1 MDAESGTSQATRSQK
16 RLDKYV
22 KAMGFLKQPVIG
34 RWKAAVQQEKQQREE
49 REKAE
54 AAERATAAA
63 AAEAQRALHAK
74 VQELTRERGAL
85 RDEMYARRVS
95 REIARSIACVPS
107 TDTRR
112 RSTQTLPSTRTRT
125 EVSRAGERLS

>member
-1 MDAESGTSQATRSQK
+1 
-16 RLDKYV
+16 
-22 KAMGFLKQPVIG
+22 MGFLKQLVIG

-85 RDEMYARRVS
+85 RDEMYELRQARV
-95 REIARSIACVPS
+95 ARDRAIDRQHRYEKAVDADATFNSH
-107 TDTRR
+107 TDGGIT
-112 RSTQTLPSTRTRT
+112 
-125 EVSRAGERLS
+125 GG

>member
-22 KAMGFLKQPVIG
+22 KAMGFLKQLVIG

-85 RDEMYARRVS
+85 RDEMYEVRQARV
-95 REIARSIACVPS
+95 ARDRAIDRLRAQHRYEKAVDADATFNSH
-107 TDTRR
+107 TDGGIT
-112 RSTQTLPSTRTRT
+112 
-125 EVSRAGERLS
+125 GG

>member
-22 KAMGFLKQPVIG
+22 KAMGFLKQLVIG

-85 RDEMYARRVS
+85 RDAHVGRSDLLPYKRRYS
-95 REIARSIACVPS
+95 SMLE
-107 TDTRR
+107 
-112 RSTQTLPSTRTRT
+112 
-125 EVSRAGERLS
+125 